1 MARITLDGIAHAYGG
16 KPRSEQDYALK
27 PLHHVWEQGMA
38 YALLGPSGCGKTT
51 LLNIISGLVIPSEG
65 RLLFDDIDVTHLP
78 TKERN
83 IAQVFQFP
91 VIYDT
96 MTVAENLA
104 FPLKNRRLPKA
115 AIERRVTEIAAMLD
129 LTGVLN
135 RRARGLTADAKQKI
149 SLGRGLVRS
158 DVSAVLFDE
167 PLTVIDPTLKWELR
181 SKLKAVHRALDLL
194 MIYVTHDQIEALTF
208 ADKVVVMNEGKAVQI
223 GTPDDLFE
231 RPEHTFVG
239 YFIGSPGMNLMP
251 AKVSG
256 SRAFVDGA
264 ELQLGA
270 AYSEPPNGRRVQVG
284 VRPDYTELSS
294 MAGVPVQVRRVAD
307 LGRKR
312 LAYVTLGGQQIVA
325 TIPPEM
331 SSIGDQAQ
339 SRVRSGAHARLR
351 GRYSRHGSS
360 GMTGKPIN
368 NRAWLFV
375 LPVLAFVLF
384 SSIIPVMTVVNYSI
398 QDSMGVNNFF
408 WNGDAWFR
416 ALLDPS
422 TEIGARFN
430 GALFRTLGF
439 SLTCLLIEV
448 PLGIAIA
455 LCMPRKGW
463 LVGLSLVLMAL
474 PMLIPWTV
482 VGTMWQIFTRQDIG
496 LFGAALTGLGLHYNV
511 TQDPISAW
519 VTIVVIDVWHWT
531 PLVILLSYA
540 GLRAIPDAFY
550 QAAQIDGAS
559 RWAIFFN
566 IELPKLQKV
575 LVIAVLLRFMQT
587 FMIYTEPVVVTGGGP
602 GNATTFLSIDLVKL
616 ALGQVDLGNAAAMSL
631 VYYLITLTVCWVF
644 YTIMTQIERR
654 RDA

>member
-16 KPRSEQDYALK
+16 NARTEQDYALK

-104 FPLKNRRLPKA
+104 FPLKNRRLPRA
-115 AIERRVTEIAAMLD
+115 AIERRVAEIAAMLD

-167 PLTVIDPTLKWELR
+167 PLTVIDPALKWELR

-256 SRAFVDGA
+256 SRALVDGA

-270 AYSEPPNGRRVQVG
+270 AYPEPPKGQRVQVG

-294 MAGVPVQVRRVAD
+294 VAGVPVQVRRVAD

-325 TIPPEM
+325 TMPPEM
-331 SSIGDQAQ
+331 SSIGDQAKVVFDPAHTHVYVDDV
-339 SRVRSGAHARLR
+339 RVDGSG
-351 GRYSRHGSS
+351 

-398 QDSMGVNNFF
+398 QDTMGANNFF
-408 WNGDAWFR
+408 WNGDGWFR
-416 ALLDPS
+416 DLLNPS
-422 TEIGARFN
+422 TAIGARFN
-430 GALFRTLGF
+430 DALFRTLAF
-439 SLTCLLIEV
+439 SLVCLLIEV

-455 LCMPRKGW
+455 LCMPRS
-463 LVGLSLVLMAL
+463 GLAGR
-474 PMLIPWTV
+474 TDA
-482 VGTMWQIFTRQDIG
+482 GRD
-496 LFGAALTGLGLHYNV
+496 GAADAHSVERGGHDVADLH
-511 TQDPISAW
+511 PPG
-519 VTIVVIDVWHWT
+519 HR
-531 PLVILLSYA
+531 PLRS
-540 GLRAIPDAFY
+540 RAHRAR
-550 QAAQIDGAS
+550 AC
-559 RWAIFFN
+559 
-566 IELPKLQKV
+566 
-575 LVIAVLLRFMQT
+575 
-587 FMIYTEPVVVTGGGP
+587 
-602 GNATTFLSIDLVKL
+602 TT
-616 ALGQVDLGNAAAMSL
+616 
-631 VYYLITLTVCWVF
+631 T
-644 YTIMTQIERR
+644 
-654 RDA
+654 